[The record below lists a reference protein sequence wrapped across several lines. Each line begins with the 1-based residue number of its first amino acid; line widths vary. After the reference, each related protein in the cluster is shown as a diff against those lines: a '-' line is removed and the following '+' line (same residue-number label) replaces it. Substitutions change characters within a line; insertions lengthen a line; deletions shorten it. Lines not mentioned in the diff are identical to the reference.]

1 MDFSANQSLEAIT
14 AGMSHAALGKL
25 ILDYIDALP
34 PAQLQAAMHDRAA
47 ETLAEIYDILEDPD
61 LDAPTPCRKLK
72 RLYRPISPTW
82 GCAASGTRSRTEKS
96 GQRSGFPLLCP
107 DFLFPGKGFGRGD
120 KFPEQGM
127 RFVGPGER
135 RTLSAF
141 SRLI

>member
-1 MDFSANQSLEAIT
+1 MDFSVNQSLEAIT

-61 LDAPTPCRKLK
+61 LDDPHALQEIE

-82 GCAASGTRSRTEKS
+82 GCALLGREKGGRSPP
-96 GQRSGFPLLCP
+96 FPL
-107 DFLFPGKGFGRGD
+107 
-120 KFPEQGM
+120 
-127 RFVGPGER
+127 
-135 RTLSAF
+135 
-141 SRLI
+141 